1 MRDEFIITRHG
12 KHYALYGGLL
22 DEAHARG
29 LSYLDTDLI
38 QAPDDDNG
46 HVAIVKAVAGLPRI
60 DRQTGEIVVDPETK
74 EPLTK
79 RFSGLGDASPE
90 NVNSQIAPHLIRMA
104 ETRAKARALRD
115 AINASAIPFEE
126 LADTGDAGA
135 HLRAQGGGGSSPRPT
150 PIRSAPSGGASGR
163 RSSQDGGQVSAGS
176 GDFPSR
182 AREPKARKSQ
192 VDLLK
197 TLAI

>member
-1 MRDEFIITRHG
+1 M
-12 KHYALYGGLL
+12 
-22 DEAHARG
+22 
-29 LSYLDTDLI
+29 
-38 QAPDDDNG
+38 
-46 HVAIVKAVAGLPRI
+46 
-60 DRQTGEIVVDPETK
+60 
-74 EPLTK
+74 
-79 RFSGLGDASPE
+79 
-90 NVNSQIAPHLIRMA
+90 NSQIAPHLIRMA

-135 HLRAQGGGGSSPRPT
+135 HLRAQGGGGSSPRPP

-163 RSSQDGGQVSAGS
+163 RSGQDGGQVSAGS

-197 TLAI
+197 TLAIEWRGEGGVERLEGRIGKKLASMSRREADEWIERLTPEDKAEGGSERSP

>member
-1 MRDEFIITRHG
+1 MEPDRFPSIASASSPILEKSVLKRP
-12 KHYALYGGLL
+12 
-22 DEAHARG
+22 AHEG
-29 LSYLDTDLI
+29 
-38 QAPDDDNG
+38 
-46 HVAIVKAVAGLPRI
+46 
-60 DRQTGEIVVDPETK
+60 
-74 EPLTK
+74 
-79 RFSGLGDASPE
+79 FSATLLGDASPE

-135 HLRAQGGGGSSPRPT
+135 HLRAQGGGGSSPRPP

-163 RSSQDGGQVSAGS
+163 RSGQDGGQVSAGS

-197 TLAI
+197 TLAIYKLSQKG